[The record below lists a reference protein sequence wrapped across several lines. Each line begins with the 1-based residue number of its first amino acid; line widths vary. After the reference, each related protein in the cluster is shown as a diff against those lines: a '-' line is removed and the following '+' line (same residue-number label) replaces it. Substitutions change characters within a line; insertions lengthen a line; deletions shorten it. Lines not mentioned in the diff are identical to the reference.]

1 MEAMKR
7 ASSEDTE
14 RVPDRIKS
22 QVDPKNVFGNGNLVG
37 DGKGKIPTS
46 HL

>member
-1 MEAMKR
+1 MKTT
-7 ASSEDTE
+7 SSKDAEIF
-14 RVPDRIKS
+14 PDRIKS